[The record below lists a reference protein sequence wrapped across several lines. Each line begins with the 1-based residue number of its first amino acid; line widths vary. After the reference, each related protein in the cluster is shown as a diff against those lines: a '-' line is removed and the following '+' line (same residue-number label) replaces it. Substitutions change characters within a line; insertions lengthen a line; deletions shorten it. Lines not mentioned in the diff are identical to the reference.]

1 MKTTAIGGGSTAA
14 GRALRPRRRGRFA
27 GAGFALGAC
36 LAAASCVSGGT
47 SSQDWELFEA
57 SLAQT
62 TTVSDCENELATCVQ
77 SANGDVGERAACA
90 VHLQSCLADVVADRV
105 GQNDLLGD
113 CRDTADRCLAA
124 AVSATD
130 VRVCKGLYAECR
142 DDVLEEARALVDDA
156 QLTIQSTFDT
166 ALAAVTGLSGVTGR
180 TVGALRGCRAS
191 ANVCLDDA
199 LGALDVTSCTDIF
212 DACVG
217 GVVDVIDPIL
227 DPLPLP
233 GPRQIFD
240 ATADCQA
247 SAKDCLAGALDAL
260 DIRACRDLIDSC
272 VTDARDLVD
281 VVVDETNDVI
291 DAVLPGALDVPRPSE
306 VLDCSGQLLSCLGSP
321 TGPLSCAA
329 NARDCLLQ

>member
-1 MKTTAIGGGSTAA
+1 MKTTAISGGAAA
-14 GRALRPRRRGRFA
+14 GGRAPRPRRRWPIA
-27 GAGFALGAC
+27 GTGLALGAC
-36 LAAASCVSGGT
+36 LAAASCVGSG
-47 SSQDWELFEA
+47 SAREDYELFEA

-62 TTVSDCENELATCVQ
+62 VSDCENELASCIQ
-77 SANGDVGERAACA
+77 SATGDIGDRAACA
-90 VHLQSCLADVVADRV
+90 VHLESCLADVVAERV

-113 CRDTADRCLAA
+113 CRDIADRCLVA

-142 DDVLEEARALVDDA
+142 DDVLEAARALVDDA
-156 QLTIQSTFDT
+156 QRTIQSTFDT
-166 ALAAVTGLSGVTGR
+166 AMAAVSGLSGVTGR
-180 TVGALRGCRAS
+180 SLGALRGCRAS
-191 ANVCLDDA
+191 ANVCLDGA
-199 LGALDVTSCTDIF
+199 LVALDVSSCTEAF
-212 DACVG
+212 DACVE
-217 GVVDVIDPIL
+217 GVLDVIDPVL

-240 ATADCQA
+240 ATAECQA
-247 SAKDCLAGALDAL
+247 SAKNCLADAVDAL
-260 DIRACRDLIDSC
+260 DVRACRDLIDACAS
-272 VTDARDLVD
+272 DARDLVD
-281 VVVDETNDVI
+281 VVVDEANGVI

>member
-1 MKTTAIGGGSTAA
+1 MKTIAIGGGSTARGTA
-14 GRALRPRRRGRFA
+14 PRTRRRGRFA
-27 GAGFALGAC
+27 GAGFALGVC
-36 LAAASCVSGGT
+36 LAAVGCADGASSE
-47 SSQDWELFEA
+47 DFELFEA

-62 TTVSDCENELATCVQ
+62 TVSDCENELTGCIQ
-77 SANGDVGERAACA
+77 SASDVGDRAACA

-105 GQNDLLGD
+105 GQNDLLAD
-113 CRDTADRCLAA
+113 CRDTADRCLGA

-142 DDVLEEARALVDDA
+142 DDVLEEARLLVDDA
-156 QLTIQSTFDT
+156 QQTIQSTFDT
-166 ALAAVTGLSGVTGR
+166 AVAAVSGLSGVTGR

-217 GVVDVIDPIL
+217 GVIDVIDPIL

-233 GPRQIFD
+233 GPRQVFD
-240 ATADCQA
+240 ATAECRAD
-247 SAKDCLAGALDAL
+247 AKECLAGALDAL
-260 DIRACRDLIDSC
+260 DIRACRDLIGSC
-272 VTDARDLVD
+272 VDDARGLVD
-281 VVVDETNDVI
+281 VVVDEANEVI
-291 DAVLPGALDVPRPSE
+291 DVVLPGALDVPRPSE
-306 VLDCSGQLLSCLGSP
+306 VLDCSGQLLSCLGSF
-321 TGPLSCAA
+321 TGPFSCAA

>member
-1 MKTTAIGGGSTAA
+1 MKTTAIGGGSSARGTAP
-14 GRALRPRRRGRFA
+14 RPQRRGRFA
-27 GAGFALGAC
+27 AAAFALGVC
-36 LAAASCVSGGT
+36 LAAASCADGA
-47 SSQDWELFEA
+47 SSEDYELLTA
-57 SLAQT
+57 SLAQA
-62 TTVSDCENELATCVQ
+62 TTVSDCESELASCIQ
-77 SANGDVGERAACA
+77 SANGDVGDRAACA
-90 VHLQSCLADVVADRV
+90 VHLQTCLADVVADRV
-105 GQNDLLGD
+105 GQNDLLAD

-156 QLTIQSTFDT
+156 QLTIQATFDT
-166 ALAAVTGLSGVTGR
+166 ALAAVSGLSGVTGR

-199 LGALDVTSCTDIF
+199 LGALDVSSCTDIF

-217 GVVDVIDPIL
+217 GVIDVIDPIL

-281 VVVDETNDVI
+281 VVVDEANGVI
-291 DAVLPGALDVPRPSE
+291 DAVLPGALDVPGPSE
-306 VLDCSGQLLSCLGSP
+306 VLDCSGQLLSCLGSA
-321 TGPLSCAA
+321 TGPFSCAA
-329 NARDCLLQ
+329 SARDCLLQ